1 MQTFLPY
8 ADFVKTAKCLDY
20 RRLGKQRVEAFQ
32 ILNILEGKTTKAGWK
47 HHPAVLM
54 WKGYENALKK
64 YPATRLREDLMILI
78 LKAKYQQALLSYA
91 ETKVDRYQSAI
102 DEYYNYINEFP
113 TGKFRKEADDMLKV
127 SEKNIK

>member
-1 MQTFLPY
+1 MY
-8 ADFVKTAKCLDY
+8 Y
-20 RRLGKQRVEAFQ
+20 NLGTYLGRNNYLAAVIEA
-32 ILNILEGKTTKAGWK
+32 
-47 HHPAVLM
+47 
-54 WKGYENALKK
+54 ENALKK

-102 DEYYNYINEFP
+102 DEYYNYINELP

>member
-54 WKGYENALKK
+54 WEGYENALKNISMIFH
-64 YPATRLREDLMILI
+64 PNGNLVGINITWECMILI
-78 LKAKYQQALLSYA
+78 L
-91 ETKVDRYQSAI
+91 V
-102 DEYYNYINEFP
+102 
-113 TGKFRKEADDMLKV
+113 
-127 SEKNIK
+127 